1 MAEEHYIITHI
12 MADGTERDS
21 VAGYIIPD
29 DNPVYDIFRKINEER
44 LEANVWW
51 NTYFTNTYE
60 NYTSMNNHFLQNPN
74 LSSSAKGVLAVIL
87 SNKDDWRIYPDEIAK
102 RSKDGIVSH
111 RSAFEELEKQGYI
124 RTIKKS
130 LGRGK
135 GIQHYRFAQDI
146 PITDDYF
153 KYVLEEFEKEL
164 STKTVDNSDNS
175 ALQS

>member
-1 MAEEHYIITHI
+1 
-12 MADGTERDS
+12 
-21 VAGYIIPD
+21 
-29 DNPVYDIFRKINEER
+29 
-44 LEANVWW
+44 
-51 NTYFTNTYE
+51 
-60 NYTSMNNHFLQNPN
+60 MNNHFLQNPN

-102 RSKDGIVSH
+102 RSKDGLVSH
-111 RSAFEELEKQGYI
+111 RSAFDELEKYGYI

-153 KYVLEEFEKEL
+153 EYISERFEKEL
-164 STKTVDNSDNS
+164 STGSVDNQDNND
-175 ALQS
+175 LQG

>member
-1 MAEEHYIITHI
+1 
-12 MADGTERDS
+12 
-21 VAGYIIPD
+21 
-29 DNPVYDIFRKINEER
+29 
-44 LEANVWW
+44 
-51 NTYFTNTYE
+51 
-60 NYTSMNNHFLQNPN
+60 MNNHFLHNPN

-102 RSKDGIVSH
+102 RSKDGLASH
-111 RSAFEELEKQGYI
+111 KSAFNELEKNGYI

-153 KYVLEEFEKEL
+153 EYILERFEKEL
-164 STKTVDNSDNS
+164 STKAVDNSSDS
-175 ALQS
+175 ILQG

>member
-1 MAEEHYIITHI
+1 
-12 MADGTERDS
+12 
-21 VAGYIIPD
+21 
-29 DNPVYDIFRKINEER
+29 
-44 LEANVWW
+44 
-51 NTYFTNTYE
+51 
-60 NYTSMNNHFLQNPN
+60 MNNHFLQNPN

-111 RSAFEELEKQGYI
+111 RSAFEELEKQGYV